1 MNDYYYEPVWADLS
15 YMSYPLRNYYPY
27 YETITT
33 PVTTVYEI
41 ENQNYDKKMSELKLE
56 KAKLENEKL
65 KAEIAYYKKRIK

>member
-1 MNDYYYEPVWADLS
+1 MNDYYYEPILVDPT
-15 YMSYPLRNYYPY
+15 YTPYPLRN

-65 KAEIAYYKKRIK
+65 KAEIAYYKKRKVK